1 MYLNGE
7 HSMFLMGYD
16 KEVIAF
22 AFLRKVGMVSSLLT
36 AHIEFLCVEATQRSH
51 GLGRIFVNEITKY
64 YLQKYDLLTLQCSDD
79 LLKFYQRNGFDI
91 LSRNSYWQNDRYNM
105 MFIGMI
111 DCNKT
116 EEREAISKEITD
128 RMNRDVWIHLL

>member
-22 AFLRKVGMVSSLLT
+22 AFLRKVGVVSSLLT
-36 AHIEFLCVEATQRSH
+36 AHIEFLCVEAMQRSH

-64 YLQKYDLLTLQCSDD
+64 YLQEYDLLTLQCSDD

-91 LSRNSYWQNDRYNM
+91 LSRDSYWQNDRYNM
-105 MFIGMI
+105 LFVGKFTY
-111 DCNKT
+111 NKMV
-116 EEREAISKEITD
+116 ERETLSKEITD
-128 RMNRDVWIHLL
+128 KMNRDVWIHLL